1 MKRRDFWQRMGW
13 GLAALAASEAGW
25 LRLGDRY
32 YQALAQTSPR
42 KLALLIGINQYSKNQ
57 DLTGCVTD
65 VDLQRELLIHRFGF
79 APSDILTLSDRQAT
93 RQQIEAAFLHHLIE
107 QARPG
112 DVVVF
117 HFSGYGRQVQLE
129 SQAAVQNSLVPVD
142 GLVSTSGVP
151 AVNDLLEETLSLLL
165 RSLAT
170 DRVTT
175 ILDTSFISSS
185 SNLQGNLRIRSRPEL
200 AQGQIS
206 AEALD
211 QQLKT
216 PHKGAYPKGIQQ
228 QNLKLKTQMP
238 GVVLAAAD
246 SAQVATEA
254 QWTDFSAGLFTYAL
268 TQYLWEAMPATTVQ
282 VSLNRVAEVIEQLG
296 GRQQPMVSGQRSLE
310 ESLLTYNLSPS
321 NIGADGVVIAVED
334 NGRTAQLWLA
344 GIPLAVLEYYGVNS
358 RLTLVDRVGEGLG
371 EPNHSLVQLQL
382 RSRSGLTAK
391 AQIASDSNGPLQ
403 VGQLVQ
409 EAVRVL
415 PRNIGLIVAL
425 DAGLERIERVDATSA
440 FATIADVSTVL
451 AGQPADYLFGRV
463 PEVKTPESP
472 VTPSSNLSSSR
483 YGLFS
488 LSQEL
493 IPDTAGAA
501 GEAVKVAVQRLVP
514 KLQTLLAAKLW
525 RLTANAGSSYLGVK
539 ATLEVLTP
547 QEQMLMAR
555 ETRRLP
561 DMTLSQPS
569 ALGGV
574 SSIPIGSR
582 IQYRVHNYS
591 DRSVYL
597 ILLGLDSSKNA
608 IALYPVEI
616 PQATNGSDNSSRS
629 QVVIAPS
636 ETITVP
642 QAAINFDWVVYGPVG
657 LAETQLIFSCANF
670 TQTLAALEVAMHL
683 KEEQQHIGPLVNPL
697 EVLRAVLQDL
707 HQASA
712 VTETNSSVDVYALDV
727 NAWASLN
734 FTYHVVKVL
743 GDERMWGYGENK
755 TASGD
760 RAGSCRFSLFTLC
773 WCGYCSTGFV
783 WLTPKNF
790 PYYQLSLVW

>member
-1 MKRRDFWQRMGW
+1 MKRRDFWQRAVW
-13 GLAALAASEAGW
+13 GLAALAVSEAGW

-42 KLALLIGINQYSKNQ
+42 KLALLIGINQYAKNQ

-65 VDLQRELLIHRFGF
+65 VELQRELLVHRFGF
-79 APSDILTLSDRQAT
+79 VPSDILTLTDQQAT
-93 RQQIEAAFLHHLIE
+93 RQQIEAAFLHHLTE
-107 QARPG
+107 QVRPG

-142 GLVSTSGVP
+142 GLVPPAGMSG
-151 AVNDLLEETLSLLL
+151 VNDLLEETLSLLL
-165 RSLAT
+165 RSLDT

-175 ILDTSFISSS
+175 ILDTSFVPSSS
-185 SNLQGNLRIRSRPEL
+185 HLQGNLRIRSCSEP

-206 AEALD
+206 AESLD
-211 QQLKT
+211 FQQLKT
-216 PHKGAYPKGIQQ
+216 QNSPQGGIPKYPKGTQGHTAA
-228 QNLKLKTQMP
+228 KLKTQTP
-238 GVVLAAAD
+238 GVILAATG
-246 SAQVATEA
+246 STQVATEA
-254 QWTDFSAGLFTYAL
+254 QWTGFSAGLFTYAL
-268 TQYLWEAMPATTVQ
+268 TQYLWEAMPATVQ
-282 VSLNRVAEVIEQLG
+282 VSLNRVAEVTEQLG
-296 GRQQPMVSGQRSLE
+296 GRQQPTVSGQRSLE
-310 ESLLTYNLSPS
+310 ESLLAYNLLPS
-321 NIGADGVVIAVED
+321 SVGADGVVIAVED
-334 NGRTAQLWLA
+334 NGKTAQLWLA
-344 GIPLAVLEYYGVNS
+344 GIPISVLEYYGVNS
-358 RLTLVDRVGEGLG
+358 RLLVNPGGEVA
-371 EPNHSLVQLQL
+371 PNRSSLQLQL

-391 AQIASDSNGPLQ
+391 AQIAGDSSVSLQ

-425 DAGLERIERVDATSA
+425 DNSLERIERVDATSA
-440 FATIADVSTVL
+440 FATISDVSTVL

-463 PEVKTPESP
+463 PEVKTLEPP

-493 IPDTAGAA
+493 IPDTAGEA

-525 RLTANAGSSYLGVK
+525 RLTTNEGSSHLRVK
-539 ATLEVLTP
+539 ATLEVLTA
-547 QEQMLMAR
+547 QSQMLAAR
-555 ETRRLP
+555 ETRQLP
-561 DMTLSQPS
+561 QSMTLSRPL

-574 SSIPIGSR
+574 PSVPIGSR
-582 IQYRVHNYS
+582 IQYRIHNYG

-608 IALYPVEI
+608 IALYPIEV
-616 PQATNGSDNSSRS
+616 PQATDGSNNSSRP
-629 QVVIAPS
+629 QVVIAPG

-642 QAAINFDWVVYGPVG
+642 PAIHFDWVVYGPVG
-657 LAETQLIFSCANF
+657 LAETQLIFSSVNF
-670 TQTLAALEVAMHL
+670 TQTLAALEVALHL
-683 KEEQQHIGPLVNPL
+683 KEEQQHIGPLSKPL
-697 EVLRAVLQDL
+697 EVLRTVLQDL

-712 VTETNSSVDVYALDV
+712 VETNSPVVDAYALDV

-734 FTYHVVKVL
+734 FTYHVVKV
-743 GDERMWGYGENK
+743 
-755 TASGD
+755 
-760 RAGSCRFSLFTLC
+760 
-773 WCGYCSTGFV
+773 V
-783 WLTPKNF
+783 
-790 PYYQLSLVW
+790 